1 MYQQSTKRPEPLPF
15 RVSINTTK
23 GLNIILSNRGIKNER
38 PCSLFVTPEQAEQF
52 TADLEAALSNGH
64 YTCLDHCF
72 LCGKPFIRTDDVC
85 MLTKNRE
92 AHRKCFHTAIRKK
105 QLTLDDRQ
113 DGYTIYFPYGIP
125 EYDFSNFND
134 EGREFRYAI
143 QIVSQKVIHLWMQEG
158 RKRPRC
164 HICLTHGECLR
175 MIQEIREKA
184 SLVRSAEAGICS
196 VGRKTSMWTKRSEKQ
211 KLTHLFRRKALRPVT
226 TLLLLVLLL
235 LTWQGTTVHA
245 EYRGYTYEDA
255 DLIAKTV
262 WGEARGC
269 SVTQQAAVAWCILN
283 RVDSAA
289 FPNSIRAVV
298 TQEYQFA
305 GYCSG
310 NPVELEI
317 LALVYDVLAR
327 WSLESEY
334 ADSVGRVLPENYLYF
349 TGNGVENTF
358 TETFLAKTAWDWSLP
373 SPYETGGK
381 EVSSVRVLVPCL
393 SC

>member
-72 LCGKPFIRTDDVC
+72 LCGKPFIRTEDVC

-158 RKRPRC
+158 RKRPKC
-164 HICLTHGECLR
+164 HICLTHGECLS
-175 MIQEIREKA
+175 MIQTIKEKV
-184 SLVRSAEAGICS
+184 SMVRNAETGTYLA
-196 VGRKTSMWTKRSEKQ
+196 VRKPSMWTKGSEEHKM
-211 KLTHLFRRKALRPVT
+211 TALFRRKTLRPVT
-226 TLLLLVLLL
+226 TLLLLALLL

-289 FPNSIRAVV
+289 FPKFFCAS
-298 TQEYQFA
+298 
-305 GYCSG
+305 
-310 NPVELEI
+310 
-317 LALVYDVLAR
+317 
-327 WSLESEY
+327 
-334 ADSVGRVLPENYLYF
+334 
-349 TGNGVENTF
+349 
-358 TETFLAKTAWDWSLP
+358 
-373 SPYETGGK
+373 
-381 EVSSVRVLVPCL
+381 
-393 SC
+393 